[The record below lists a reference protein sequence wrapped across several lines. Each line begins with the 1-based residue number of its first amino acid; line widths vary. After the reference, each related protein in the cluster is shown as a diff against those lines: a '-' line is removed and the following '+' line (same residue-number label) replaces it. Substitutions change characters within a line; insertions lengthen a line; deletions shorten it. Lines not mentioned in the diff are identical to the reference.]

1 MNFDLGHHVTL
12 GQNYLAR
19 EIAFFK
25 ISRPAAPP
33 ARGRSATEEIST
45 TPIRVRQRAPFCPDG
60 VGMVLPPL
68 QRLQHAICR
77 PCAPTSAPIPEFEE
91 LVTTYQGGYDVWAWK
106 TRCNIC
112 FERLGLN
119 PDGTPWA
126 GPAGSFAWVVVCA
139 TKPRG
144 HAFHKECIQRYQR
157 AALAQGKQYAECPEC
172 RARVI
177 NVGGPEGVPLPPAA
191 VPPPPAADVDMDDG
205 PVPPIRRVVVEALPP
220 VRRVVQQLVDAP
232 EYTPRYNLGSDGSRT
247 IEEAI
252 QTVVHRAS
260 LRSNYDEDSLP
271 VRLDAGALQQSRR
284 MWAIN
289 EGMIFEAMGLPTVY
303 FDAIFDYW
311 SFYRAERDPST
322 PDPGW
327 LTMHH
332 FTRPITWGGVVTI
345 AAAVQELEG
354 DTADVLYAVAELF
367 GRAHMYPDRAHFD
380 TIFLLLTVQW
390 QRLRQ
395 SRAPRPGN
403 AALTYAGMESMIQDI
418 FEDGLYIRDTGA
430 IRQPVRDGWI

>member
-1 MNFDLGHHVTL
+1 
-12 GQNYLAR
+12 
-19 EIAFFK
+19 
-25 ISRPAAPP
+25 
-33 ARGRSATEEIST
+33 
-45 TPIRVRQRAPFCPDG
+45 
-60 VGMVLPPL
+60 MVLPPL

-91 LVTTYQGGYDVWAWK
+91 LVTTYQGGYDVWAWE

-112 FERLGLN
+112 LERLGLN

-157 AALAQGKQYAECPEC
+157 AALAEGKQYAECPEC

-177 NVGGPEGVPLPPAA
+177 NVGGPEGVPLPPAAPAA

-232 EYTPRYNLGSDGSRT
+232 EYTPRYNVGSDGSPRIEDT
-247 IEEAI
+247 IHVFVE
-252 QTVVHRAS
+252 RAD
-260 LRSNYDEDSLP
+260 LRSNDDADGLP
-271 VRLDAGALQQSRR
+271 VRPDALRGAVAVESRLA
-284 MWAIN
+284 WATT
-289 EGMIFEAMGLPTVY
+289 EGQVLEALGLPTAY

-311 SFYRAERDPST
+311 VFYRAQRDPST

-327 LTMHH
+327 LTMNH
-332 FTRPITWGGVVTI
+332 FTRPIAWGDVMTI
-345 AAAVQELEG
+345 AASVQSLG
-354 DTADVLYAVAELF
+354 GNTADVLYAVAELF

-380 TIFLLLTVQW
+380 TIFLFLTVQW
-390 QRLRQ
+390 QRQRQ

-403 AALTYAGMESMIQDI
+403 PALTYPGMESMIQDI
-418 FEDGLYIRDTGA
+418 FEDGLFIRDTGA
-430 IRQPVRDGWI
+430 IRQAVRDGWI